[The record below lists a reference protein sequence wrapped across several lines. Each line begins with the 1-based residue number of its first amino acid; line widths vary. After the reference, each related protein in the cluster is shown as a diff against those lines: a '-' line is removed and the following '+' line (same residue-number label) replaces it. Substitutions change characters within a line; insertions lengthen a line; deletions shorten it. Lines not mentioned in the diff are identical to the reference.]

1 MIFFPV
7 VKEDPQI
14 EESLLEQSDKR
25 VQKAEDTDDEFD
37 HFYDWQQYDTKHI
50 RPMASAFWS

>member
-1 MIFFPV
+1 VIFFPV

-37 HFYDWQQYDTKHI
+37 HFYD
-50 RPMASAFWS
+50 